1 MGACVVVA
9 ATVPAA
15 AVHCGCCSELGACA
29 GGADQ
34 VAEMTGRSGRIV
46 RKGNRGVCYEQRG
59 AKEDDREKLNVNECQ
74 RFQNAEKFVAIISDA
89 ASTGISLHAGCFS

>member
-74 RFQNAEKFVAIISDA
+74 RFQNGVLPSDWMTSFLNEWFA
-89 ASTGISLHAGCFS
+89 QRRNL